1 MTRPKVVNLFTIE
14 GTMHSLFAIVVGCI
28 YGIPIF
34 MYFNQ
39 SGIQMPE
46 FSGDMGI
53 GLDKP
58 IFPYYDPI
66 IILLTVLFIILASA
80 IVSYLPA
87 RKIASMNPVLALK
100 GKLQ

>member
-1 MTRPKVVNLFTIE
+1 
-14 GTMHSLFAIVVGCI
+14 
-28 YGIPIF
+28 

-66 IILLTVLFIILASA
+66 IIVLTILFIILASA

-87 RKIASMNPVLALK
+87 RKIARMNPVLALK